1 MEWYTETESIK
12 TAGVYR
18 PVTAA
23 EGLMKLRQIEVLH
36 AILQTGSVTGA
47 AKLLNVSQPSV
58 STVLQHTEAQLGIQ
72 LFERSGGRLKA
83 SPEAE
88 ALFPEISDIFRRV
101 NRVSQNARSLAKGRL
116 GRINVAGTL
125 ALSNGY
131 IVDAV
136 SIFAKTHPDVDV
148 TIHALQT
155 PDIIERVGARE
166 LNLGVC
172 YGEINNSGLATEEL
186 AKGSMICVMPTD
198 HPLAGNSHI
207 EVADLE
213 GQTLITYDDG
223 DVLRAKVES
232 LFEEL
237 DIHPNLSL
245 QVSQT
250 ITAIRLVQQGV
261 GLALVEPFYF
271 AAVQPPGLV
280 ARPIKPVQQLSAEL
294 IRPSDVVESA
304 ALSAFVDIL
313 RSVARG
319 DRKEN

>member
-1 MEWYTETESIK
+1 M
-12 TAGVYR
+12 R
-18 PVTAA
+18 
-23 EGLMKLRQIEVLH
+23 LRQIEVLQ

-101 NRVSQNARSLAKGRL
+101 NRLSQNARSLAKGRL

-131 IVDAV
+131 LVDAV
-136 SIFAKTHPDVDV
+136 SIFAKSHPEVDV
-148 TIHALQT
+148 TIHSLQT
-155 PDIIERVGARE
+155 PEIIERVLSRE
-166 LNLGVC
+166 LNLGAF
-172 YGEINNSGLATEEL
+172 YGEVTSAGLRVEEL
-186 AKGSMICVMPTD
+186 AQGGMICVMPHA
-198 HPLAGNSHI
+198 HPLAQKAQISVTDIAG
-207 EVADLE
+207 ER
-213 GQTLITYDDG
+213 LITYDDG
-223 DVLRAKVES
+223 DWLRAKVEK
-232 LFEEL
+232 LFEEFE
-237 DIHPNLSL
+237 IHPNLSL

-250 ITAIRLVQQGV
+250 ITAIRLVHQGV

-271 AAVQPPGLV
+271 SAIQPAGLV
-280 ARPIKPVQQLSAEL
+280 ARPITPMQQLSVQL
-294 IRPSDVVESA
+294 IRPIDAVDSA

-313 RSVARG
+313 RSVAG
-319 DRKEN
+319 NDSHSA

>member
-1 MEWYTETESIK
+1 
-12 TAGVYR
+12 
-18 PVTAA
+18 
-23 EGLMKLRQIEVLH
+23 MKLRQIEVLH

-58 STVLQHTEAQLGIQ
+58 STVLQHTESQLGMQ
-72 LFERSGGRLKA
+72 LFERAGGRLKA

-101 NRVSQNARSLAKGRL
+101 NRVSQNARALAQGRL

-136 SIFAKTHPDVDV
+136 SIFTKTHPDVDV

-155 PDIIERVGARE
+155 PDIIERVVARE

-172 YGEINNSGLATEEL
+172 YGGINHSGLETEEL
-186 AKGSMICVMPTD
+186 AKGAMICVMPD
-198 HPLAGNSHI
+198 HHPLARKSHVEI
-207 EVADLE
+207 TDIAGE
-213 GQTLITYDDG
+213 TIITYDDG
-223 DVLRAKVES
+223 DWLRAKVES
-232 LFEEL
+232 LFDEFDL
-237 DIHPNLSL
+237 QPNLSL

-250 ITAIRLVQQGV
+250 ITAIRLVHQGV

-280 ARPIKPVQQLSAEL
+280 ARPIRPVQQLSAEL
-294 IRPSDVVESA
+294 IRPTDVVESA

-319 DRKEN
+319 DRRQG